1 MDIAALSI
9 GMSQMKV
16 QQQVDV
22 SLLKKVMDTSGQK
35 TEFIDKMLDG
45 ASVKNMEMSVQPH
58 LGSSV
63 DIML

>member
-9 GMSQMKV
+9 GMSQLKV

-35 TEFIDKMLDG
+35 TEFIDKMLD
-45 ASVKNMEMSVQPH
+45 VKNIEKSVQPH
-58 LGSSV
+58 LGSSI
-63 DIML
+63 DMTL

>member
-63 DIML
+63 DITL

>member
-58 LGSSV
+58 LGSSI
-63 DIML
+63 DITL

>member
-45 ASVKNMEMSVQPH
+45 AFVKNMEMSVQPH

-63 DIML
+63 DITL